1 VSQKVSHFYFHEN
14 FGNSIS
20 IFIFF
25 NVKFRTDL
33 WRKLEL
39 KLPPS
44 LKSVAAL
51 YLAKGKWSTVHLYIH
66 ISENNMLNVR
76 WHLLHEFVYLFILP
90 ETDVIDIIAIFCL
103 LHYSFLSLDL
113 CPWPW
118 S

>member
-1 VSQKVSHFYFHEN
+1 MSQKVSHFYFHDK

-25 NVKFRTDL
+25 SVKFRTDL

-39 KLPPS
+39 KLSPP

-66 ISENNMLNVR
+66 ISENNILHVR
-76 WHLLHEFVYLFILP
+76 WHLLHEVVYLFILRD
-90 ETDVIDIIAIFCL
+90 TDVIMTL
-103 LHYSFLSLDL
+103 LQYFVCCITHYFQL
-113 CPWPW
+113 
-118 S
+118 